1 MNRYIVKF
9 LPLVDFL
16 ADVLGSDAEIVL
28 HDIQDVGS
36 SVVAIR
42 NNHISGRDVG
52 APATN
57 LVLKIMKDARYSD
70 LDYVSNYRGISETG
84 KTLKSSTFFIRDS
97 KRNLVG
103 MLCINIDIEKFTRLK
118 DFVDNFIGLP
128 QVTDDKKIVERFST
142 SVEKLALDSIE
153 TVVSRAGVPPERMT
167 QNERIAIIQE
177 LNKDGVFLLKGAI
190 SEVAEQLKVSEVT
203 IYRYLNGVKK
213 ADRS

>member
-1 MNRYIVKF
+1 MNKYISNY

-16 ADVLGSDAEIVL
+16 ADVLGGDAEIVL
-28 HDIQDVGS
+28 HDIRDVDS

-57 LVLKIMKDARYSD
+57 LVLKIMKDAEYSD
-70 LDYVSNYRGISETG
+70 LDYVYNYRGISETG

-97 KRNLVG
+97 RRNLVG
-103 MLCINIDIEKFTRLK
+103 LLCINIDIENFTRLK
-118 DFVDNFIGLP
+118 EYIDDFIGLP
-128 QVTDDKKIVERFST
+128 QVTDDKKIIERFST

-153 TVVSRAGVPPERMT
+153 TVITRAAVPPERMT
-167 QNERIAIIQE
+167 QSERIAIIQE
-177 LNKDGVFLLKGAI
+177 LNKDGVFLLKGAV
-190 SEVAEQLKVSEVT
+190 SEIAKQLKVSEVT

>member
-1 MNRYIVKF
+1 MNKYIIKY

-28 HDIQDVGS
+28 HDIQDVDS

-42 NNHISGRDVG
+42 NNHISGRDIG

-57 LVLKIMKDARYSD
+57 LVLKIMKDANSD

-84 KTLKSSTFFIRDS
+84 KTLKSSTFFIRDG

-103 MLCINIDIEKFTRLK
+103 LLCINIDIEKFTRLK
-118 DFVDNFIGLP
+118 DYIDNFIGLP
-128 QVTDDKKIVERFST
+128 QITDDKKIVERFST

-153 TVVSRAGVPPERMT
+153 TVINKAGVPPERMT
-167 QNERIAIIQE
+167 QSERISIIQE

-190 SEVAEQLKVSEVT
+190 SEIAKQLKVSEVS

>member
-1 MNRYIVKF
+1 MNKQIIKY
-9 LPLVDFL
+9 LALVDFL

-28 HDIQDVGS
+28 HDIQDVDS
-36 SVVAIR
+36 SVIAIR

-57 LVLKIMKDARYSD
+57 LVLKIMKDAKYSD

-103 MLCINIDIEKFTRLK
+103 LLCINVDIEKFTRLK
-118 DFVDNFIGLP
+118 DYIDNFIGLSEI
-128 QVTDDKKIVERFST
+128 TDDKKIVERFST

-153 TVVSRAGVPPERMT
+153 TVISKAGVPPERMT
-167 QNERIAIIQE
+167 QSERVSIIQE

-190 SEVAEQLKVSEVT
+190 NEIAKQLKVSEVT

>member
-1 MNRYIVKF
+1 MNIHIKKY

-28 HDIQDVGS
+28 HDIQDVDS

-42 NNHISGRDVG
+42 NSHISGRDIG

-57 LVLKIMKDARYSD
+57 FVLKIMKDARYSD
-70 LDYVSNYRGISETG
+70 LDYVSNYIGISETG
-84 KTLKSSTFFIRDS
+84 KTLKSSTFFIRDG
-97 KRNLVG
+97 KRNLG
-103 MLCINIDIEKFTRLK
+103 GLLCINVDIEKFMRLK
-118 DFVDNFIGLP
+118 DYIDNFIGLS
-128 QVTDDKKIVERFST
+128 QITDDKKIVERFST

-153 TVVSRAGVPPERMT
+153 TVINKTGVPPDRMT
-167 QNERIAIIQE
+167 QSERIAIIQE

-190 SEVAEQLKVSEVT
+190 SEIAKQLKVSEVT